1 MGPRPHASFIM
12 EANMA
17 TMKAPQPKKLSPAQ
31 LLKEQK
37 IAAYQQ
43 RIAQDEEA
51 IVKMEEERSAIAKAD
66 VIGLLVSHKTFGN
79 GTITDQAYS
88 SITVKFEFG
97 DKRFIMPSAFV
108 DGFLETESAEMN
120 ERFDQYRK
128 LGEQIMTAKEDLS
141 AAARSIQIL
150 EKK

>member
-1 MGPRPHASFIM
+1 
-12 EANMA
+12 MA
-17 TMKAPQPKKLSPAQ
+17 TTKTTKTAQPVKPSPAQ

-37 IAAYQQ
+37 IAAYQD
-43 RIAQDEEA
+43 RITHDEDA
-51 IVKMEEERSAIAKAD
+51 IAKMEEERSAVATTD
-66 VIGLLVSHKTFGN
+66 VIGLAVSHKIFGS
-79 GTITDQAYS
+79 GTIINQTQT
-88 SITVKFEFG
+88 SITVKFDFG

-108 DGFLETESAEMN
+108 DGFLGTESAEMN

-141 AAARSIQIL
+141 AATRSIQIL

>member
-1 MGPRPHASFIM
+1 
-12 EANMA
+12 MA
-17 TMKAPQPKKLSPAQ
+17 TTNTTKPTLLKKPSPAQ

-37 IAAYQQ
+37 ITAYQA

-51 IVKMEEERSAIAKAD
+51 IAKMEAERSAAAETD
-66 VIGLLVSHKTFGN
+66 VIGLAVSHKIFGN
-79 GTITDQAYS
+79 GTVIGQTHS

-108 DGFLETESAEMN
+108 EGFLTTEAAEVIEKFN
-120 ERFDQYRK
+120 RYRE
-128 LGEQIMTAKEDLS
+128 LGEQIMTAKEDMN
-141 AAARSIQIL
+141 AAARQIQIL

>member
-1 MGPRPHASFIM
+1 
-12 EANMA
+12 MA

-37 IAAYQQ
+37 IAAYQE

-79 GTITDQAYS
+79 GTIIDQA
-88 SITVKFEFG
+88 
-97 DKRFIMPSAFV
+97 
-108 DGFLETESAEMN
+108 
-120 ERFDQYRK
+120 
-128 LGEQIMTAKEDLS
+128 
-141 AAARSIQIL
+141 
-150 EKK
+150 

>member
-1 MGPRPHASFIM
+1 MVTTKTTKTA
-12 EANMA
+12 
-17 TMKAPQPKKLSPAQ
+17 QPKKLSPAQ

-37 IAAYQQ
+37 IAAYQE

-51 IVKMEEERSAIAKAD
+51 IAKMEEEQIAAVETD
-66 VIGLLVSHKTFGN
+66 VIGLAVSHKIFGH
-79 GTITDQAYS
+79 GTVIAQAHS
-88 SITVKFEFG
+88 SVTVKFAFG

-108 DGFLETESAEMN
+108 DGFLETECAESN
-120 ERFDQYRK
+120 EKFNLYRN
-128 LGEQIMTAKEDLS
+128 LGEQIMTAREDMG